1 MISPAQ
7 IVRISTRALW
17 ANKMRSALT
26 VLGIVIG
33 VTAVIVMFAVGTGAR
48 EEISA
53 KMSSLGSNI
62 LFVRP
67 DVFRTGGVRSG
78 SVQTL
83 NVKDAQA
90 IEEECSAVTA
100 VAPVVD
106 FSAQIVQ
113 GNTNWSTRITG
124 TTKQFLTVKDWTIAD
139 GRGFSANEERGAAKV
154 CLLGKTVAKELF
166 GDGDPLGASVRIG
179 KVPFKVIGL
188 LDGKGE
194 SMMGDEDDIVLVP
207 FYTARKRLAPSK
219 TPGRVGSI
227 FVKSSSPERLN
238 VAQKEIETLLR
249 QRHRIKDGEEDDF
262 RVQNVTQ
269 MIEATKSATGI
280 MTMLLTAVASVS
292 LLVGGIGIMNI
303 MLVSVTE
310 RTREIGIRMAVGAT
324 ATDIRIQFMTEALLL
339 SLIGGLVGVGLG
351 WGGALSITKFT
362 GWNTS
367 VPAFA
372 VVLAVG
378 VSAAT
383 GMFFGYYPAAKAAR
397 LNPIEALRHE

>member
-1 MISPAQ
+1 MISPIQTAH
-7 IVRISTRALW
+7 IATKALW

-33 VTAVIVMFAVGTGAR
+33 VVAVIIMFAVGTGAR

-53 KMSSLGSNI
+53 KMNSLGSNM
-62 LFVRP
+62 LFIRP

-83 NVKDAQA
+83 NVKDAEA
-90 IEEECSAVTA
+90 IGIECPSVTA
-100 VAPVVD
+100 VAPVVN
-106 FSAQIVQ
+106 FSAQVVQ

-124 TTKQFLTVKDWTIAD
+124 TTGPFLTVKDWEIED
-139 GRGFSANEERGAAKV
+139 GRNFTSTEERGAAKV
-154 CLLGKTVAKELF
+154 CLLGETVADELF
-166 GDGDPLGASVRIG
+166 GSADPIGASVRIG
-179 KVPFKVIGL
+179 KVPFNVIGL
-188 LDGKGE
+188 LKSKGE

-207 FYTARKRLAPSK
+207 FTTARKRLSPSR

-238 VAQKEIETLLR
+238 AAQNEIEALLR
-249 QRHRIKDGEEDDF
+249 QRHRIKEGEEDDF

-269 MIEATKSATGI
+269 MVEATKSATGV

-339 SLIGGLVGVGLG
+339 SLIGGLVGVALG
-351 WGGALSITKFT
+351 WGGALSITKVT

-367 VPAFA
+367 VPVFA

-397 LNPIEALRHE
+397 LNPIDALRHE